1 MSNNEIV
8 LRKLIE
14 NVKLT
19 YGDKIKE
26 QANKTGQDVNKLLA
40 DKVLLMVDK
49 LGLKDILGDYIYNDI
64 RKSLSK

>member
-14 NVKLT
+14 TVKLT
-19 YGDKIKE
+19 YGDKIRE

-40 DKVLLMVDK
+40 DTVFVMIDK
-49 LGLKDILGDYIYNDI
+49 LGLTDVLGEYVYDDI